1 MHKKVSIIITNYKK
15 EAFLKRAI
23 KSCLKQ
29 TYRNIEII
37 VIDDCSN
44 KEKCIR
50 LIRGYNRA
58 NIRFMYTT
66 KNYGHYMCC
75 NYAMDKATG
84 YYITFLGG
92 DDRIEKEHI
101 QSLVSSLR
109 SKKNAV
115 ASLCLYH
122 REDTDGNKVGKNKLC
137 EASILFEKNKIL
149 KNIGYFHA
157 VRFAGDTEYR
167 ERMQTYYGKSRIIN
181 TNKVTY
187 KALYL
192 KNSLTRSEK
201 TKGGSLARAK
211 YVRCFQNYLKKS
223 SLDNLYFDY
232 KGDMPFGLN
241 NIIKTD
247 NFDSIFFKEFVEYN
261 N

>member
-1 MHKKVSIIITNYKK
+1 MHKKVSIIITNFKK
-15 EAFLKRAI
+15 EAFLERAI

-37 VIDDCSN
+37 IVDDCSN
-44 KEKCIR
+44 KDKCIQIVKGYSKNNIR
-50 LIRGYNRA
+50 LIYA
-58 NIRFMYTT
+58 L

-84 YYITFLGG
+84 YYVTFLGA

-101 QSLVSSLR
+101 QNLVSSIE
-109 SKKNAV
+109 SKENAV

-122 REDTDGNKVGKNKLC
+122 REDIKGKKIGKEKLC
-137 EASILFEKNKIL
+137 EASILFQKNKVL
-149 KNIGYFHA
+149 KDVGYFHA

-167 ERMQTYYGKSRIIN
+167 ERIQAFYGKNNVII

-192 KNSLTRSEK
+192 GNSLTRSEK
-201 TKGGSLARAK
+201 TKGGSVARSQ
-211 YVRCFQNYLKKS
+211 YVKDFQKHLNTS
-223 SLDNLYFDY
+223 SLDNLYFNY
-232 KGDMPFGLN
+232 KNNMPFKLN
-241 NIIKTD
+241 NVIKTEVF
-247 NFDSIFFKEFVEYN
+247 NLKFFKEFIY
-261 N
+261 